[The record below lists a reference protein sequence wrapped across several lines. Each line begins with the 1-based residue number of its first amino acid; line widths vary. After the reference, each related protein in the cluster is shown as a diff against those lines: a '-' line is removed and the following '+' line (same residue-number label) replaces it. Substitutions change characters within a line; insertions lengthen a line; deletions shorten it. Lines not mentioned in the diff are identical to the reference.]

1 MSHPLISR
9 SPDLS
14 QLHDEG
20 YEIEII
26 SGHLVVHSVPYVT
39 SEREVGRG
47 TLISKLDLSGD
58 ITTRPTTHVVAF
70 CGEYPCDA
78 QGNALSQI
86 KLGPK
91 RLALREDLIAD
102 HRFSC
107 RPKDGYANY
116 YDKMTTYVAHIS
128 GPARDLD
135 PEATAQTYGVR
146 ESSDRG
152 SPFNYED
159 TASSRTEIA
168 DLNSR
173 LTACGKTHAAFE
185 RRSIPA
191 EPLRFAP
198 FCVAFRSKYTR
209 YSSLTRLVSR
219 ASHRSRRSRGFHHR
233 LLRMDNIAIVG
244 LGGTGA
250 YILDL
255 VAKTPAKKIHLIDGD
270 QFLQHNAFRAPGAA
284 SIEELRQR
292 PKKVKY
298 YSDRYSAMRSGIVPH
313 PAFLTSSSVAI
324 LDAMNFVFLAI
335 DKPEAKRPIV
345 ERLEAQSTP
354 FIDVGM
360 GLLRN
365 EKALLG
371 LLCVTTSTPTYRAHV
386 HDRNRIEFTGPED
399 EDVYGT
405 NIQVADLNAL
415 NAALAVIKWKKICG
429 FYVDQEQEHFA
440 TYMVGG
446 NHVLNEDKAE

>member
-91 RLALREDLIAD
+91 RLALRKDLIAD

-159 TASSRTEIA
+159 TASSRAEIA

-173 LTACGKTHAAFE
+173 L
-185 RRSIPA
+185 S
-191 EPLRFAP
+191 
-198 FCVAFRSKYTR
+198 
-209 YSSLTRLVSR
+209 
-219 ASHRSRRSRGFHHR
+219 
-233 LLRMDNIAIVG
+233 MDNIAIVG
-244 LGGTGA
+244 LGGTGS

-292 PKKVKY
+292 PKKVNY

-324 LDAMNFVFLAI
+324 LDAMSFVFLAI
-335 DKPEAKRPIV
+335 DKPEVKRPIV